1 MSDFT
6 FGILG
11 TLASSLCWAMAVILF
26 RKSADHVTAFGVNVG
41 KNVVGI
47 AFFTLTLL
55 VIGTPFA
62 PSMSRTDLW
71 LLLLSGVVGIGVGD
85 LLFMTSLKLLG
96 AGLNAI
102 VGCIYT
108 PLMIL
113 AGVVFFHETVNA
125 QLIVGAVCVVSAI
138 VIAST
143 GDFRQRP
150 VRLVLGITVATVSML
165 CTLVGAVLYKDLLA
179 RYDLFY
185 ITWVRLLA
193 GSAFLVVYYAFHPL
207 RRRLLDG
214 LGVPGNWR
222 VLILSGFLGTYLAIS
237 AWALG
242 LRNLPASLIAVFSE
256 LTVIMII
263 LMAYFFL
270 REPLTLRKIVAT
282 GLAVG
287 GAFLSVMT

>member
-1 MSDFT
+1 MSEFSI
-6 FGILG
+6 GILG
-11 TLASSLCWAMAVILF
+11 TLASSLCWAVAVILF
-26 RKSADHVTAFGVNVG
+26 RMSADHVTAFGVNVG
-41 KNVVGI
+41 KNLVGTL
-47 AFFTLTLL
+47 FFTLTLL
-55 VIGTPFA
+55 IMGTPFM
-62 PSMSRTDLW
+62 PSMPQTDLW
-71 LLLLSGVVGIGVGD
+71 LLILSGVVGIGVGD
-85 LLFMTSLKLLG
+85 LLFMTSLKWLG

-113 AGVVFFHETVNA
+113 AGVMFFHESVNA

-138 VIAST
+138 IIAST
-143 GDFRQRP
+143 GDSRQRP
-150 VRLVLGITVATVSML
+150 RRLALGIVVATISML

-185 ITWVRLLA
+185 ITWVRLIA
-193 GSAFLVVYYAFHPL
+193 GSAFLIVYYAFHPL
-207 RRRLLDG
+207 RSRLLDG
-214 LGVPGNWR
+214 LGNWR
-222 VLILSGFLGTYLAIS
+222 NWRSLTLSGFLGTYLAIS
-237 AWALG
+237 FWALG

-270 REPLTLRKIVAT
+270 REPLTLRKMVAT

-287 GAFLSVMT
+287 GAFLSVIA